1 MEFNILLHPIGM
13 KFISTLFFILL
24 FHAIGHAQDSVVVV
38 QVKMRDTRYND
49 PIRNAVAEISYGD
62 TTFNKV
68 SNSYGDFFL
77 FAKRG
82 ESISFSFSHFKF
94 NPLGRNRR
102 IPLRVKEDTVVYT
115 FNMEFIRE
123 QLIDE
128 MVVPAPGVP
137 VPIFIS
143 KNLHVSDFEI
153 LNSGDLLLLTYP
165 KQLKKGSRL
174 LLYDGRDVKAN
185 FEIDATAE
193 ELVRDFRGN
202 PHIVCKKKVFGVYVE
217 DNEVGLAT
225 LEKDYFL
232 KYIAPIVDTNKTNLY
247 FSTFNQ
253 DYPAFDYYSMDRLDS
268 AYTKILEIEDELMM
282 ELYRSEYKWVDVRTK
297 LWAKNKEI
305 KTGIDAEIWVGMN
318 YFTQSIYYKELY
330 APLFHRND
338 TLFVFDY
345 YKDFLRTFDADG
357 EKLDSIPIYHHYDT
371 RNTGWESNLIQDRVT
386 GQIYAI
392 FDRAGYQYLGWV
404 NTNTGEITEHVKLEY
419 RYAHHI
425 QVFANHIYY
434 VYRPFESAQ
443 KKYLYKERLPYNFG
457 KAKIQESELVKLDQ
471 D

>member
-1 MEFNILLHPIGM
+1 MEFNILVHPTVM
-13 KFISTLFFILL
+13 KIISTLFFIIL
-24 FHAIGHAQDSVVVV
+24 FHAIGHAQDSVVVH
-38 QVKMRDTRYND
+38 VKMRDTRYND
-49 PIRNAVAEISYGD
+49 PIRNAVAEISQGD
-62 TTFNKV
+62 TTFNKI

-77 FAKRG
+77 LAKRG
-82 ESISFSFSHFKF
+82 ESVTFNLSHFKF
-94 NPLGRNRR
+94 NSLGRTRR
-102 IPLRVKEDTVVYT
+102 VPLRVKEDTVVYT
-115 FNMEFIRE
+115 FNLEFIRE

-137 VPIFIS
+137 MPIFTS
-143 KNLHVSDFEI
+143 KKLHVSDFEI
-153 LNSGDLLLLTYP
+153 LNGGDLLLLTYP

-174 LLYDGRDVKAN
+174 LLYDGKEVKGN
-185 FEIDATAE
+185 FEIEAVAE

-202 PHIVCKKKVFGVYVE
+202 PHIVCKEKVFGVYVE
-217 DNEVGLAT
+217 DTKVGLAT
-225 LEKDYFL
+225 LEKDYFM
-232 KYIAPIVDTNKTNLY
+232 KYIAPIVDTNKTKLY
-247 FSTFNQ
+247 FSTFNK

-268 AYTKILEIEDELMM
+268 AYTRILEIEDELMM

-305 KTGIDAEIWVGMN
+305 QTGIDAEIWVGMN

-357 EKLDSIPIYHHYDT
+357 NKLDSIPIYHHYDK

-404 NTNTGEITEHVKLEY
+404 NTDTGEITEQVKLEY
-419 RYAHHI
+419 RYAHDI
-425 QVFANHIYY
+425 QVFGNHIYY
-434 VYRPFESAQ
+434 IYRPFESPQ
-443 KKYLYKERLPYNFG
+443 KKYLYKERLPYDFG
-457 KAKIQESELVKLDQ
+457 NAKIQEGELVKVSR
-471 D
+471 